1 MKHPYTKRKVCG
13 KATKP
18 KKLKQTNVSQTIK
31 FSKKINFMH
40 TLKKQGRTIGCKGK
54 RVTSRPSGK
63 EPGSA

>member
-1 MKHPYTKRKVCG
+1 
-13 KATKP
+13 
-18 KKLKQTNVSQTIK
+18 
-31 FSKKINFMH
+31 MH

>member
-31 FSKKINFMH
+31 FSKKNQFH
-40 TLKKQGRTIGCKGK
+40 AYFKKTRADH
-54 RVTSRPSGK
+54 RVQRQTRYL
-63 EPGSA
+63 